1 MGSLSKGT
9 RAHHIVTILE
19 LRASTQYSLLVVLLV
34 HHVSHVGI
42 VLVAATIH
50 HLLLEGRLVFPCD
63 LELSDSGLFDQNV
76 TSKFLNDG
84 LLRRVFVQLL
94 VFIVVVDVVTYSEE
108 LLLVVGACDKDTSNS
123 NDVVLLK
130 NSEVRS
136 SALKEFE
143 LGNLLVS

>member
-1 MGSLSKGT
+1 MHEVLGSLCKGT

-42 VLVAATIH
+42 VLIAAAIH
-50 HLLLEGRLVFPCD
+50 HLLLEGRLIFPCD

-76 TSKFLNDG
+76 ASKFLNDG
-84 LLRRVFVQLL
+84 LLRRVLVQLL
-94 VFIVVVDVVTYSEE
+94 IFIVVVHVVTYSEE

-123 NDVVLLK
+123 NYVVLLE
-130 NSEVRS
+130 NSKVRCS
-136 SALKEFE
+136 SL
-143 LGNLLVS
+143 